1 MLPPLQGGAVDEK
14 SLAGGY
20 MRYRLVGHSL
30 ALIRGSNPHM
40 CPACTLGICRVHIDG
55 NSKLLTMDC
64 GQRRSMPSAYNVLP
78 GGIMEPDWSVGIVV
92 MSPSA

>member
-1 MLPPLQGGAVDEK
+1 
-14 SLAGGY
+14 
-20 MRYRLVGHSL
+20 
-30 ALIRGSNPHM
+30 
-40 CPACTLGICRVHIDG
+40 VHIDG